1 MQYSRVIRL
10 KTLRLLPLAT
20 FFQNDPTLRK
30 LAADNAME
38 PLDFIAS
45 EFVAEIENGE
55 QYPDWVFRQ
64 VRAAMETRLMA
75 DDILDLDD
83 GQLHIA
89 SRVMQ
94 AEFDEA
100 DRQWILDTF
109 SSRADVQE
117 VWKNAHARAWTKAA

>member
-10 KTLRLLPLAT
+10 KSLRLLPLAT
-20 FFQNDPTLRK
+20 FFQNDRTLRT

-38 PLDFIAS
+38 PADFIAS
-45 EFVAEIENGE
+45 EFVAEVENGE
-55 QYPDWVFRQ
+55 QYPEWVLRQ
-64 VRAAMETRLMA
+64 TKAAMETRLMA
-75 DDILDLDD
+75 DDVLDLDD

-94 AEFDEA
+94 AEFDEV

-109 SSRADVQE
+109 AARADVQE
-117 VWKNAHARAWTKAA
+117 VWKNAHTRAWTKAA